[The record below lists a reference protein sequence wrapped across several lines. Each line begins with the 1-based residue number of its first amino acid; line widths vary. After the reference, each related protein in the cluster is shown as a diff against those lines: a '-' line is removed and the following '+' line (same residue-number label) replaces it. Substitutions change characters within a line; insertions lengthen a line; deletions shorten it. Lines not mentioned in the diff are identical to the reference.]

1 MDYYITK
8 HAVDRLKE
16 RFPSIIKKFTELKTW
31 TIQDGTSVI
40 KPFFDELIK
49 ESKEDKSHLNNTMYM
64 LKLQDKYG
72 IDTQY
77 KFLINEKENLLLTFK
92 KDISQTTYA
101 LITIMP
107 TDFKPTSKNIKYN
120 NTSTK
125 KEKRESELLS
135 LYDKYAN
142 QNLPKLNISQKL
154 LQAITNQKTTPL
166 GKISKT
172 KTLHE
177 FDLEG
182 NKYQFIYS
190 KSTLTIEIISK
201 EEATEIVEKVKEKKL
216 QTL

>member
-16 RFPSIIKKFTELKTW
+16 RFPNITKKFPELKTW
-31 TIQDGTSVI
+31 SIQDGTNVI
-40 KPFFDELIK
+40 KPFFNELIQ

-77 KFLINEKENLLLTFK
+77 KFLINEKENILLTFK

-107 TDFKPTSKNIKYN
+107 TEFKPTTKNTKYN
-120 NTSTK
+120 NTATK
-125 KEKRESELLS
+125 KEKRESEFLS
-135 LYDKYAN
+135 LYDKYTS
-142 QNLPKLNISQKL
+142 QNTPTLNISQKL
-154 LQAITNQKTTPL
+154 FQAVTNQETIPL

-177 FDLEG
+177 AELEG

-201 EEATEIVEKVKEKKL
+201 EEAIHIVEKAKEKKL
-216 QTL
+216 QPL